1 MQAQLSILKS
11 SYIQLFLIIS
21 GILLT
26 YGFTLDVPFYLD
38 DFSSIQENPII
49 YEWDGSLAQLWYY
62 APLRIVGYLSF
73 ALNYHFHHF
82 EVSSYHIVNIIIH
95 ILAGFA
101 VFGLIRGLIHTP
113 VLKKKLTPEAK
124 AWLPIVVALIFV
136 LHPLQIQ
143 AVTYIVQR
151 LASLAAL
158 FYLASLACY
167 LQARLAKSWQTISL
181 WATASFLLALLAF
194 FTKQNTATLP
204 IAILLI
210 EFIFFPGRALRLVLS
225 ASITLIALGGAWVI
239 AAYMFNYDP
248 FSLQAML
255 NLTQET
261 KSISR
266 ESYLATQFSV
276 IWHYIR
282 LFFVPTS
289 LHIDY
294 AYPITNNLLI
304 APALIGLWGHILLL
318 GIAIYVRRLFPLV
331 AFGILFYY
339 LAHAVES
346 SVIPIR
352 DVIFEHR
359 TYLPNLG
366 LITLCAWLLI
376 TYIPRWLDQTTMRVV
391 VIILLV
397 GMSVA
402 TWQRNEIWRDPIAL
416 WSDNVEKSPEKKRG
430 WVILG
435 KHLIQFG
442 KTQAGLKALERSA
455 EITRNLDGSE
465 LKTYTVETIL
475 NMVVAYKKLQQ
486 YDLALHWIERSLKNP
501 ELRPFDRA
509 KFYVNQGNVFFELH
523 RYADAETSY
532 RQAIQFY
539 PQSLSARANLASI
552 LAATGREN
560 EAEQMYLEILAI
572 NPNHAIVKQN
582 LEKLRARTHIN

>member
-1 MQAQLSILKS
+1 MQTQFSILKN
-11 SYIQLFLIIS
+11 SYVQLILIVS
-21 GILLT
+21 AVLLT

-49 YEWDGSLAQLWYY
+49 YEWNGTLAQLWYY
-62 APLRIVGYLSF
+62 APLRIIGYLSF

-82 EVSSYHIVNIIIH
+82 EVSGYHVVNIIIH

-101 VFGLIRGLIHTP
+101 VFGLILGLIRTP
-113 VLKKKLTPEAK
+113 TLQNKLTSEAK
-124 AWLPIVVALIFV
+124 TWLPIVVALIFV

-167 LQARLAKSWQTISL
+167 LQARLATSWKNMSV
-181 WATASFLLALLAF
+181 WALASIMLALLAF
-194 FTKQNTATLP
+194 LTKQNTATLP
-204 IAILLI
+204 LAVLLI
-210 EFIFFPGRALRLVLS
+210 EVIFFPGRLLRWGVI
-225 ASITLIALGGAWVI
+225 AGVIFIALGSIWFT
-239 AAYMFNYDP
+239 AAYVFNYDP

-255 NLTQET
+255 TLTQET

-266 ESYLATQFSV
+266 DSYLATQFSV
-276 IWHYIR
+276 IWHYVR
-282 LFFVPTS
+282 LFFIPTS

-294 AYPITNNLLI
+294 AYPITESFLEKS
-304 APALIGLWGHILLL
+304 ALIGLAGHIALL
-318 GIAIYVRRLFPLV
+318 GIAIYVIKSFPLV
-331 AFGILFYY
+331 TFGILFYY

-359 TYLPNLG
+359 TYLPNVG

-376 TYIPRWLDQTTMRVV
+376 TYLPRWLDQTTMRVV
-391 VIILLV
+391 IVVLLI

-402 TWQRNEIWRDPIAL
+402 TWQRNEVWRDPIAL

-430 WVILG
+430 WIILG
-435 KHLIQFG
+435 KHLIQAG
-442 KTQAGLKALERSA
+442 QTQAGLEALERSA
-455 EITRNLDGSE
+455 EVTRSVDGTES
-465 LKTYTVETIL
+465 KTYTVETIL

-486 YDLALHWIERSLKNP
+486 YDVALYWIDHSLQNV

-509 KFYVNQGNVFFELH
+509 KFYVNQGNVFFELR
-523 RYADAETSY
+523 RYADAENSY

-552 LAATGREN
+552 LAATGRET

-572 NPNHAIVKQN
+572 NPDHAIVKQN
-582 LEKLRARTHIN
+582 LERLRAGTHIN